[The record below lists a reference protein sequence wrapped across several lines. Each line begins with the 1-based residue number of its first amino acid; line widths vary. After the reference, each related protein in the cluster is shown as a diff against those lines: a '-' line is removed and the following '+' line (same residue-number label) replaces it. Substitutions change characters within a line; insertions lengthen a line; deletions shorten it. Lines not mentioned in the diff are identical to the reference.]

1 MPEQVLRNVGIWID
15 GRNMAGV
22 SNSVGTTLEAEA
34 PESTSFADE
43 WRTRS
48 EGGLK
53 TAGLTLEGWYDRGE
67 IDAAQFS
74 SIGEDGSA
82 MIAPA
87 GQTPGAVAHIVP
99 YAASAFELGASVGE
113 LAAFTFAGEGNGEPV
128 RAQVLDVRE
137 NETADD
143 TTTRLNLGAIATGET
158 LEVWV
163 HITRRAGRVQI
174 ELESA
179 TTGTTTFIT
188 TRDVEAGINSTRL
201 HKFSVAGPI
210 TDEWWQLKYDFN
222 VGSPDFDF
230 AAAGAIS

>member
-1 MPEQVLRNVGIWID
+1 MPEQVLKNVGIWID

-22 SNSVGTTLEAEA
+22 SNSVGITLEAEA

-53 TAGLTLEGWYDRGE
+53 TAGLSLEGWYDRGE
-67 IDAAQFS
+67 IDRAQFN

-87 GQTPGAVAHIVP
+87 GQTAGPVAYVVPFRRQRIRARGQRGRADGLHVCRGGRRRAGPGP
-99 YAASAFELGASVGE
+99 GG
-113 LAAFTFAGEGNGEPV
+113 
-128 RAQVLDVRE
+128 
-137 NETADD
+137 
-143 TTTRLNLGAIATGET
+143 
-158 LEVWV
+158 
-163 HITRRAGRVQI
+163 RRAGRCVVGRYHDAAEPRGDSHRRDAGSLGAHHPESRAEYRF

-201 HKFSVAGPI
+201 HKFSVLGPI

-222 VGSPDFDF
+222 VG
-230 AAAGAIS
+230 